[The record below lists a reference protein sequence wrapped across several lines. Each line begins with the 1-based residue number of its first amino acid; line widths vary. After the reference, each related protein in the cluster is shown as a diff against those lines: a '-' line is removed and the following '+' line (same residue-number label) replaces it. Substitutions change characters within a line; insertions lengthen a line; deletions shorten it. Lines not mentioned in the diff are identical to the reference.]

1 MSYKPDEATL
11 ISYLYG
17 ELEGDEVKMV
27 EEYLEKNPVEKK
39 RLEEW
44 AFARSAMKSLGDK
57 EVIAPPI
64 FVGGEGR
71 SIPFWKQNYFRM
83 PLGIAASFVF
93 ILVAAKILGLSI
105 GYSNDELRISFGEKQ
120 AKVAPGLTKVA
131 PGLTKDEV
139 REMIGESLASNNQ
152 ILQASW
158 TEDRKQMV
166 ESVKKNLSTSP
177 GKINELMKKAS
188 VANED
193 EIRRFVAQMQN
204 DNLKLLKEYVQ
215 LSSAGQ
221 RQYVEGLLVDFA
233 KYLQE
238 QRNQDIEFFQTRMNT
253 VEKNTDQLKQET
265 EEILTSLVSNNM
277 NNQKRN

>member
-1 MSYKPDEATL
+1 MNYKPDEATL

-17 ELEGDEVKMV
+17 ELEGEEKRMV
-27 EEYLEKNPVEKK
+27 EDYLEKNPGEKR
-39 RLEEW
+39 RLDEHR
-44 AFARSAMKSLGDK
+44 FARAAMASLADK

-64 FVGGEGR
+64 ILGGEPDVV
-71 SIPFWKQNYFRM
+71 PFWKQNYFRM
-83 PLGIAASFVF
+83 PLGIAASLMFVL
-93 ILVAAKILGLSI
+93 IAAKILGVSI
-105 GYSNDELRISFGEKQ
+105 GYSNDELRIGFGNTKQ
-120 AKVAPGLTKVA
+120 PTKEVPALTEDRV
-131 PGLTKDEV
+131 G
-139 REMIGESLASNNQ
+139 EMIRASLTDNNQ
-152 ILQASW
+152 TLQASW
-158 TEDRKQMV
+158 SADRKLLE
-166 ESVKKNLSTSP
+166 ESVKKNLNSSS

-193 EIRRFVAQMQN
+193 EVRRFVGQMQN

-221 RQYVEGLLVDFA
+221 KQYVEGLLVDFA

-253 VEKNTDQLKQET
+253 MESNTKQLKQDT
-265 EEILTSLVSNNM
+265 EEILTSLVTNNNV